1 MYLIGTVG
9 SKRALRLSTRVKVL
23 MRKAEDRHLDVEG
36 VLGALVGSE
45 VEDSAASEVKPVDDG
60 EAVRRLHLVAEE
72 ASKDPAKPC
81 RWFTEMPEFA
91 GTAL

>member
-1 MYLIGTVG
+1 MPE
-9 SKRALRLSTRVKVL
+9 RLLKCAGMTAQVRPEQVL
-23 MRKAEDRHLDVEG
+23 KSRRNGAQVRPENAVEG

-45 VEDSAASEVKPVDDG
+45 VEDSATSEVWTVADD
-60 EAVRRLHLVAEE
+60 EAVCRLHRVAEE

-91 GTAL
+91 

>member
-1 MYLIGTVG
+1 MQTMAVVS
-9 SKRALRLSTRVKVL
+9 SKRALRLSRRVRVL
-23 MRKAEDRHLDVEG
+23 LRKAGDRHLDVEG

-45 VEDSAASEVKPVDDG
+45 VEDSATSEVWTVADD
-60 EAVRRLHLVAEE
+60 EAVCRLHRVAEE

-91 GTAL
+91 